1 MTDKITSITGGKRHP
16 EPDYKPNQGV
26 IDILEMA
33 LEEARKGMV
42 HSVAVIGLRHDDVA
56 ILAGRLSPA
65 GNIFEMIGAIE
76 MVKLDMANSIWEQ
89 IE

>member
-1 MTDKITSITGGKRHP
+1 MR
-16 EPDYKPNQGV
+16 
-26 IDILEMA
+26 
-33 LEEARKGMV
+33 
-42 HSVAVIGLRHDDVA
+42 SVAVVGLRHDEAA

-89 IE
+89 L